1 MRRLAHDIR
10 AAARALA
17 KAPLFTTVAVV
28 SLALALAL
36 NTTMFALADA
46 VLHPYVPYPEPTRI
60 VVPTFVGG
68 DRKHEVTFDVRLRA
82 VRDGLRSYDRFA
94 SYIVLAGAL
103 VQTRTAEEYHF
114 AAGVS
119 PELFDVLGVRPMLG
133 RAFDASDTGA
143 GATQGAVISFRLWN
157 RLFNARPLSDGLTI
171 DVARTRYSVIGVM
184 SRGVH
189 FPWGGTDVWFPL
201 DAMPSDPSIRRGVV
215 WSVFHLK

>member
-1 MRRLAHDIR
+1 
-10 AAARALA
+10 
-17 KAPLFTTVAVV
+17 
-28 SLALALAL
+28 
-36 NTTMFALADA
+36 
-46 VLHPYVPYPEPTRI
+46 
-60 VVPTFVGG
+60 
-68 DRKHEVTFDVRLRA
+68 
-82 VRDGLRSYDRFA
+82 
-94 SYIVLAGAL
+94 
-103 VQTRTAEEYHF
+103 
-114 AAGVS
+114 
-119 PELFDVLGVRPMLG
+119 MLG

-215 WSVFHLK
+215 WSVFHLKNGVSADRVRSEMDIIAARLTAEYTPQRPLTARSVVSTPLRTAWY